1 MARPRKDGERRAQIM
16 SAFETCVMREGLGA
30 TSLEM
35 VAAEA
40 GLPRG
45 LVRYFVGNR
54 DQMVEALFERIVGR
68 FETQIDASLRTE
80 GIPSVGAML
89 DYLFAGD
96 FDEPTISRLI
106 GELWYI
112 AERDEGVRARLK
124 TMYGALLKLV
134 ERSLERADVGADK
147 PARERLAALVLS
159 LALGVSSMNGFGFSR
174 RNIGLARAAAEDWIE
189 REKSVPRI
197 RNVK

>member
-1 MARPRKDGERRAQIM
+1 MARPRKDDERRAQIM
-16 SAFETCVMREGLGA
+16 SAFETCVVRQGLGA

-68 FETQIDASLRTE
+68 FETQIDVTLRTRGE
-80 GIPSVGAML
+80 PQIEAML
-89 DYLFAGD
+89 DYFFSGD
-96 FDEPTISRLI
+96 FEEPTVSRLI
-106 GELWYI
+106 AELWYI

-124 TMYGALLKLV
+124 TMYGTLLKLV
-134 ERSLERADVGADK
+134 ERALECADIGADK
-147 PARERLAALVLS
+147 SARGRLATLILS

-174 RNIGLARAAAEDWIE
+174 RNAGLARAAAEDWIE
-189 REKSVPRI
+189 REKAVPRI
-197 RNVK
+197 RNVR